1 MLVELGLLDAAERP
15 LINELYAYNPLTFD
29 FVLKRRLRLREGE
42 TTTRFADAVFMSSH
56 LFRAG

>member
-1 MLVELGLLDAAERP
+1 MLDAAERP